1 MSGQRRGSG
10 EVVIATSNPGKL
22 REIQA
27 IFADPAIALVQ
38 LDASRSVQ
46 FPEEGDDYRANAI
59 AKARAA
65 ASQLGCLAIA
75 DDSGLE
81 VDALLGG
88 PGPFSA
94 RFGGPGLDDAGRLTA
109 LLEALEGVP
118 SSERA
123 ARFVCEAALAT
134 PAGETAVRRGE
145 CAGSILMAPTGSRGF
160 GYDPVFQPEGRSESM
175 AELSAGE
182 KNRVSHRAEAFRALA
197 PEVAAHLRSRT

>member
-27 IFADPAIALVQ
+27 IFADPAIALVH
-38 LDASRSVQ
+38 LDASRPVQ

-81 VDALLGG
+81 VDCLQGA
-88 PGPFSA
+88 PVVQSA
-94 RFGGPGLDDAGRLTA
+94 RF
-109 LLEALEGVP
+109 
-118 SSERA
+118 
-123 ARFVCEAALAT
+123 
-134 PAGETAVRRGE
+134 
-145 CAGSILMAPTGSRGF
+145 
-160 GYDPVFQPEGRSESM
+160 
-175 AELSAGE
+175 AGE
-182 KNRVSHRAEAFRALA
+182 KATDSENLKK
-197 PEVAAHLRSRT
+197 